1 MQETRYILHGGFS
14 KGVKS
19 SDGFF
24 KAILSGFAGPVK
36 VLLVMYAKEVDRWEQ
51 NIVEVQQEFVKN
63 AEETLL
69 TFEVADLKRIV
80 GQVEGSDIIYIH
92 GGDTEL
98 LVSTLDVTM
107 DWTDMF
113 KGKVVA
119 GDSAGGNF
127 LSKIGY
133 SPKKDS
139 FFSGSGVVPVVFIPH
154 FMPGHEYHLPPHADM
169 EVLRLKEYEHVEFI
183 Y

>member
-36 VLLVMYAKEVDRWEQ
+36 ILLVMYAKEVDRWQQ
-51 NIVEVQQEFVKN
+51 NIEEVQYEFKKN
-63 AEETLL
+63 AGDIEL

-80 GQVEGSDIIYIH
+80 GQIEGNEIIYIH

-98 LVSTLDVTM
+98 LVSTLDVAM
-107 DWTDMF
+107 DWFDIF

-119 GDSAGGNF
+119 GDSAGCNF
-127 LSKIGY
+127 LANIGY

-169 EVLRLKEYEHVEFI
+169 EVLRLQEYEHKEFI